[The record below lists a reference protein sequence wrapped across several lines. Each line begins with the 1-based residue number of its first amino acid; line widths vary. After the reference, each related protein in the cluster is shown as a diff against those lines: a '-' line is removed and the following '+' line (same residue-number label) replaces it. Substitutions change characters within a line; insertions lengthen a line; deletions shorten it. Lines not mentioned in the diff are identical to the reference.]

1 LVGELNNVWE
11 IEETKAR
18 QRARERNILEGDKN
32 TKYFHVVDNQ
42 RRRKTTVH
50 TIEGLDGL
58 VDSIEGL
65 LE

>member
-18 QRARERNILEGDKN
+18 QRVRERNILEGDKN

-58 VDSIEGL
+58 VDNIEGL